1 MEAAKDY
8 IHSIEQG
15 QYDERFAVMYGSNQ
29 VSFQSQRYQT
39 LLKQASEQFSS
50 DNILLFCGCGR
61 AELGG
66 NHTDHNHGNV
76 LTAGIH
82 LDILAAVKQNSEMT
96 VSVKCDDFDDI
107 FIDLN
112 DLAIKPEEFGTP
124 GSIIRGVAAG
134 LKKRGYP
141 LCGFDAVLHSTVPIG
156 SGLSSSAAFE
166 VLTANIINKFTGG
179 KAITRLEAAAIAK
192 EAENTYFGKP
202 CGFMDQI
209 ACAYADILHI
219 DFNDPDQPEITAIEL
234 DFEQHGFQLAIV
246 NTGGDH
252 ADLTD
257 EYAAIPKEM
266 FAAAKVCGK
275 QVGRELE
282 PADFFTHATQIRN
295 QAGDRAFLRL
305 YHFLMENDRAV
316 RQAKALKEQQLD
328 TFIKLVNDSG
338 NSSFKY
344 LQNCVSIK
352 DSTSQPIPA
361 ALLMTEYFLQGKG
374 GCRVHGG
381 GFAGTIQVLV
391 PLDAF
396 RAYKEFMEQVF
407 GAGSVIPLHIRQS
420 GFELFEQ

>member
-1 MEAAKDY
+1 MASAKNY
-8 IHSIEQG
+8 ITELGQG
-15 QYDERFAVMYGSNQ
+15 KYDERLAVMYGSSQ
-29 VSFQSQRYQT
+29 VAFQKQRYES
-39 LLKQASEQFSS
+39 LLIKADQQFGN
-50 DNILLFCGCGR
+50 DGMLLFCNCGR

-82 LDILAAVKQNSEMT
+82 LDILAAVRQNDRMT

-107 FIDLN
+107 AVNLD
-112 DLAIKPEEFGTP
+112 DLAINPAEFGTP
-124 GSIIRGVAAG
+124 DSIIRGVAAG
-134 LKKRGYP
+134 LKKRGYQ
-141 LCGFDAVLHSTVPIG
+141 LCGFDTVLHSTVPIG

-166 VLTANIINKFTGG
+166 VLIANIIKELTGC
-179 KAITRLEAAAIAK
+179 KSLTRLEVAAIAK

-209 ACAYADILHI
+209 ACAFSDILHI
-219 DFNDPDQPEITAIEL
+219 DFADPDQPEIRAMEL
-234 DFEQHGFQLAIV
+234 DFEQHGLQLAIV

-266 FAAAKVCGK
+266 FAAAQVCGK
-275 QVGRELE
+275 RFGRELE
-282 PADFFTHATQIRN
+282 LNDFFTHATQIRR

-305 YHFLMENDRAV
+305 YHFLMENERAV
-316 RQAKALKEQQLD
+316 QQAKALKEQQLEV
-328 TFIKLVNDSG
+328 FLKLVNESG

-344 LQNCVSIK
+344 LQNCVSTK

-374 GCRVHGG
+374 AGRVHGG

-391 PLDAF
+391 PLKQF
-396 RAYKEFMEQVF
+396 RAYTQFMEQVF
-407 GAGSVIPLHIRQS
+407 GAGSVTPLHIRQS
-420 GFELFEQ
+420 GFELFEL